1 MPTTL
6 VLGFPRIPGMSYEL
20 LISDKK
26 FLRPAKAE
34 KQYRHIV
41 IAFAVGGGRGRV
53 NRIWDCFIVLYG
65 LLRCTEK
72 D

>member
-1 MPTTL
+1 MT
-6 VLGFPRIPGMSYEL
+6 PGMSYEL

>member
-1 MPTTL
+1 M
-6 VLGFPRIPGMSYEL
+6 IPGMSFEL
-20 LISDKK
+20 LIIKK
-26 FLRPAKAE
+26 FLCPAKAE
-34 KQYRHIV
+34 EQYRRIV
-41 IAFAVGGGRGRV
+41 IVFAVGEGRV